1 MKQQPS
7 RLKYKKNHKIR
18 KSFFYLKEQK
28 KFIPYYGNY
37 CLKAIEAGKLNYKQ
51 IEACRKSIKRKVK
64 RYGEVSIRVFTSYSI
79 TKKSVG
85 IRMGKGKGNH
95 AFWICNVRAGQVI
108 CEVSV
113 VNELKAYLALSSAVN
128 KLPIKVKLVRIN
140 Y

>member
-7 RLKYKKNHKIR
+7 KLKYKKNHKIS

-28 KFIPYYGNY
+28 KFLPYYGNY

-51 IEACRKSIKRKVK
+51 IEACRKSVKRKIK

-79 TKKSVG
+79 TKKAVG

-95 AFWICNVRAGQVI
+95 SF
-108 CEVSV
+108 
-113 VNELKAYLALSSAVN
+113 
-128 KLPIKVKLVRIN
+128 
-140 Y
+140 